1 MIMWK
6 LLILVG
12 ICLVLQGLAFAD
24 TLKKRIQL
32 RKIFPEKSDHAM
44 SLVDREDDGKQILV
58 RKNVHSSKVFDEI
71 INTINRYLSHN
82 KGSADYA
89 ILKDITDRNC
99 DAVEAQIEATAP
111 IPIYIGLCGTL
122 IGIVLGVAVLG
133 FRGGIDALFDTTPV
147 VMVES
152 LSEANSELRTE
163 GSKVKTKDGRVYVY
177 NASDNINGEWKLYED
192 KGAEGI
198 KNLLQ
203 GVGIAMLTTL
213 FGVLFTIVGAW
224 SSKRSSR
231 VNEEK
236 KNGFLSWLQAEL
248 LPQMSNDLGQVIF
261 QMQRN
266 LTRFNNTFAANTS
279 QLDNVLKGI
288 NTTYEDQ
295 TRLLKAVEKLKIDE
309 IATANIRVLQEL
321 KECTDEIEE
330 LGQLVSNTTE
340 YITKVDNLNS
350 LLSSHLD
357 RTRLIENM
365 GQFFREEVTQIEQ
378 RKHAIA
384 NTTADIDANMQRAF
398 GHLRE
403 HTEREYQQL
412 GDALAS
418 KHAEFLR
425 AIEAQ
430 QVALNRKLEET
441 SQLVQELKNLTSVKE
456 SMEQLALAEQ
466 SQNAKIETLV
476 NASAEQNEKIKAL
489 VECVNKIAA
498 TATSQNTRL
507 DQLQAAV
514 VKSSEKTVEVNV
526 KSPVVKTK
534 VPLWKAV
541 VEVIICLAAMGLVG
555 IQVYTLFFK

>member
-1 MIMWK
+1 MWK

-32 RKIFPEKSDHAM
+32 RKIFPKQSDQAM

-99 DAVEAQIEATAP
+99 DAVEAQIEATAS

-152 LSEANSELRTE
+152 ISEANSELRTE
-163 GSKVKTKDGRVYVY
+163 GSKIKTKDGNVYEFSRGQWSLY
-177 NASDNINGEWKLYED
+177 KNPGE
-192 KGAEGI
+192 EGI

-266 LTRFNNTFAANTS
+266 LTKFNNTFASNTS
-279 QLDNVLKGI
+279 QLDSVLKGI

-295 TRLLKAVEKLKIDE
+295 TRLLKAIEKLKIDE

-384 NTTADIDANMQRAF
+384 KSTADIDANMQRAF
-398 GHLRE
+398 GQLRE
-403 HTEREYQQL
+403 HTDREYQQL
-412 GDALAS
+412 GEALAN
-418 KHAEFLR
+418 KHADFLR

-430 QVALNRKLEET
+430 QEALNRKLEET
-441 SQLVQELKNLTSVKE
+441 SQLVQELKNLTAVKE

-514 VKSSEKTVEVNV
+514 VKSREKTVEVNV

-534 VPLWKAV
+534 VPLWKAA
-541 VEVIICLAAMGLVG
+541 VEIIICLAAMGLVG

>member
-1 MIMWK
+1 MWK

-32 RKIFPEKSDHAM
+32 RKIFPKQSDQAM

-99 DAVEAQIEATAP
+99 DAVEAQIEATAS

-152 LSEANSELRTE
+152 ISEANSELRTE
-163 GSKVKTKDGRVYVY
+163 GSKIKTKDGNVYEFSRGQWSLY
-177 NASDNINGEWKLYED
+177 KNPGE
-192 KGAEGI
+192 EGI

-236 KNGFLSWLQAEL
+236 KNGFLGWLQAEL

-266 LTRFNNTFAANTS
+266 LTKFNNTFASNTS
-279 QLDNVLKGI
+279 QLDSVLKGI

-330 LGQLVSNTTE
+330 LGLLVSNTTE

-384 NTTADIDANMQRAF
+384 NSTADIDANMQRAF
-398 GHLRE
+398 GQLRE
-403 HTEREYQQL
+403 HTDREYQQL
-412 GDALAS
+412 GEALAN
-418 KHAEFLR
+418 KHADFLR

-430 QVALNRKLEET
+430 QEALNRKLEET
-441 SQLVQELKNLTSVKE
+441 SQLVQELKNLTAVKE

-541 VEVIICLAAMGLVG
+541 VEVVICLAAMGLVG
-555 IQVYTLFFK
+555 MQVYTLFFK

>member
-1 MIMWK
+1 MWK

-32 RKIFPEKSDHAM
+32 RKIFPKQSDHAM

-99 DAVEAQIEATAP
+99 DAVEAQIEATAS

-152 LSEANSELRTE
+152 ISEANSELRTE
-163 GSKVKTKDGRVYVY
+163 GSKIKTKDGNVYEFSRGQWSLY
-177 NASDNINGEWKLYED
+177 KNPGE
-192 KGAEGI
+192 EGI

-266 LTRFNNTFAANTS
+266 LTKFNNTFASNTS
-279 QLDNVLKGI
+279 QLDSVLKGI

-384 NTTADIDANMQRAF
+384 NSTADIDANMQRAF
-398 GHLRE
+398 GQLRE
-403 HTEREYQQL
+403 HTDREYQQL
-412 GDALAS
+412 GEALAN
-418 KHAEFLR
+418 KHADFLR

-430 QVALNRKLEET
+430 QEALNRKLEET
-441 SQLVQELKNLTSVKE
+441 SQLVQELKNLTAVKE

-541 VEVIICLAAMGLVG
+541 VEVVICLAAMGLVG
-555 IQVYTLFFK
+555 MQVYTLFFK

>member
-1 MIMWK
+1 M
-6 LLILVG
+6 ILVG

-32 RKIFPEKSDHAM
+32 RKIFPKQSDQAM

-99 DAVEAQIEATAP
+99 DAVEAQIEATAS

-152 LSEANSELRTE
+152 ISEANSELRTE
-163 GSKVKTKDGRVYVY
+163 GSKIKTKDGNVYEFSRGQWSLY
-177 NASDNINGEWKLYED
+177 KNPGE
-192 KGAEGI
+192 EGI

-266 LTRFNNTFAANTS
+266 LTKFNNTFASNTS
-279 QLDNVLKGI
+279 QLDSVLKGI

-384 NTTADIDANMQRAF
+384 NSTADIDANMQRAF
-398 GHLRE
+398 GQLRE
-403 HTEREYQQL
+403 HTDREYQQL
-412 GDALAS
+412 GEALAN
-418 KHAEFLR
+418 KHADFLR

-430 QVALNRKLEET
+430 QEALNRKLEET
-441 SQLVQELKNLTSVKE
+441 SQLVQELKNLTAVKE

-489 VECVNKIAA
+489 VECVNIIAA

-514 VKSSEKTVEVNV
+514 VKSSEKNVEVNV

-541 VEVIICLAAMGLVG
+541 IEVVICLAAMGLVG
-555 IQVYTLFFK
+555 MQVYTLFFK

>member
-1 MIMWK
+1 M
-6 LLILVG
+6 ILVG

-32 RKIFPEKSDHAM
+32 RKIFPKQSDHAM

-99 DAVEAQIEATAP
+99 DAVEAQIEATAS

-152 LSEANSELRTE
+152 ISEANSELRTE
-163 GSKVKTKDGRVYVY
+163 GSKIKTKDGNVYEFSRGQWSLY
-177 NASDNINGEWKLYED
+177 KNPGE
-192 KGAEGI
+192 EGI

-266 LTRFNNTFAANTS
+266 LTKFNNTFASNTS
-279 QLDNVLKGI
+279 QLDSVLKGI

-384 NTTADIDANMQRAF
+384 NSTADIDANMQRAF
-398 GHLRE
+398 GQLRE
-403 HTEREYQQL
+403 HTDREYQQL
-412 GDALAS
+412 GEALAN
-418 KHAEFLR
+418 KHADFLR

-430 QVALNRKLEET
+430 QEALNRKLEET
-441 SQLVQELKNLTSVKE
+441 SQLVQELKNLTAVKE

>member
-1 MIMWK
+1 M
-6 LLILVG
+6 ILVG

-24 TLKKRIQL
+24 TLKNRIQL
-32 RKIFPEKSDHAM
+32 RKIFPKQSDQAM

-99 DAVEAQIEATAP
+99 DAVEAQIEATAS

-152 LSEANSELRTE
+152 ISEANSELRTE
-163 GSKVKTKDGRVYVY
+163 GSKIKTKDGNVYEFSRGQWSLY
-177 NASDNINGEWKLYED
+177 KNPGE
-192 KGAEGI
+192 EGI

-266 LTRFNNTFAANTS
+266 LTKFNNTFASNTS
-279 QLDNVLKGI
+279 QLDSVLKGI

-384 NTTADIDANMQRAF
+384 NSTADIDANMQRAF
-398 GHLRE
+398 GQLRE
-403 HTEREYQQL
+403 HTDREYQQL
-412 GDALAS
+412 GEALAN
-418 KHAEFLR
+418 KHADFLR

-430 QVALNRKLEET
+430 QEALNRKLEET
-441 SQLVQELKNLTSVKE
+441 SQLVQELKNLTAVKE

-541 VEVIICLAAMGLVG
+541 VEVVICLAAMGLVG
-555 IQVYTLFFK
+555 MQVYTLFFK

>member
-1 MIMWK
+1 MWK

-32 RKIFPEKSDHAM
+32 RKIFPKQSDQAM

-99 DAVEAQIEATAP
+99 DAIEAQIEATAP

-152 LSEANSELRTE
+152 ISEANSELRTE
-163 GSKVKTKDGRVYVY
+163 GSKIKTKDGNVYEFSRGQWSLY
-177 NASDNINGEWKLYED
+177 KNPGE
-192 KGAEGI
+192 EGI

-266 LTRFNNTFAANTS
+266 LTKFNNTFASNTS
-279 QLDNVLKGI
+279 QLDSVLKGI

-340 YITKVDNLNS
+340 YITKVDNLNR

-365 GQFFREEVTQIEQ
+365 GQFFKEEVTQIEQ

-384 NTTADIDANMQRAF
+384 NSTADIDANMQRAF

-403 HTEREYQQL
+403 HTDREYQQL
-412 GDALAS
+412 GDALAN

-430 QVALNRKLEET
+430 QEALNRKLEET
-441 SQLVQELKNLTSVKE
+441 SQLVQELKNLSAVKE
-456 SMEQLALAEQ
+456 SMEQLAIAEQ

-476 NASAEQNEKIKAL
+476 NVSAEQNEKIKAL

-555 IQVYTLFFK
+555 MQVYTLFFK

>member
-1 MIMWK
+1 
-6 LLILVG
+6 
-12 ICLVLQGLAFAD
+12 
-24 TLKKRIQL
+24 
-32 RKIFPEKSDHAM
+32 M

-99 DAVEAQIEATAP
+99 DAVEAQIEATAS

-152 LSEANSELRTE
+152 ISEANSELRTE
-163 GSKVKTKDGRVYVY
+163 GSKIKTKDGNVYEFSRGQWSLY
-177 NASDNINGEWKLYED
+177 KNPGE
-192 KGAEGI
+192 EGI

-266 LTRFNNTFAANTS
+266 LTKFNNTFASNTS
-279 QLDNVLKGI
+279 QLDSVFKGI

-384 NTTADIDANMQRAF
+384 NSTADIDANMQRAF
-398 GHLRE
+398 GQLRE
-403 HTEREYQQL
+403 HTDREYQQL
-412 GDALAS
+412 GEALAN
-418 KHAEFLR
+418 KHADFLR

-430 QVALNRKLEET
+430 QEALNRKLEET
-441 SQLVQELKNLTSVKE
+441 SQLVQELKNLTAVKE

-526 KSPVVKTK
+526 KSPVVKTE

-541 VEVIICLAAMGLVG
+541 VEVVICLAAMGLVG
-555 IQVYTLFFK
+555 MQVYTLFFK

>member
-1 MIMWK
+1 M
-6 LLILVG
+6 ILVG
-12 ICLVLQGLAFAD
+12 ICLVLQGLAFFD
-24 TLKKRIQL
+24 TLKKRILL
-32 RKIFPEKSDHAM
+32 RKIFPKQSDQTL
-44 SLVDREDDGKQILV
+44 SLVDREDDSKQILV
-58 RKNVHSSKVFDEI
+58 RKDVHSSKVFDEI
-71 INTINRYLSHN
+71 INTINRYLCHN

-99 DAVEAQIEATAP
+99 DAVETQIEATAS
-111 IPIYIGLCGTL
+111 IPVYVGLCGTL

-133 FRGGIDALFDTTPV
+133 FRGGIDALFDTTPIV
-147 VMVES
+147 LVES

-163 GSKVKTKDGRVYVY
+163 GSKVKTKDGNVYEY
-177 NASDNINGEWKLYED
+177 SKGHWNLYTNPGE
-192 KGAEGI
+192 EGI

-213 FGVLFTIVGAW
+213 FGVLFTIIGAW
-224 SSKRSSR
+224 SSKQSSK

-266 LTRFNNTFAANTS
+266 LTKFNETFSTNTR
-279 QLDNVLKGI
+279 QLDNVLKSV
-288 NTTYEDQ
+288 NTTYREQ
-295 TRLLKAVEKLKIDE
+295 TQLLQAVDKLKVDE

-321 KECTDEIEE
+321 KECAEEIGE
-330 LGQLVSNTTE
+330 LEQFVVKTTE
-340 YITKVDNLNS
+340 YISKVDSLNGQ
-350 LLSSHLD
+350 LTDHLD
-357 RTRLIENM
+357 RTKLIENL
-365 GQFFREEVTQIEQ
+365 GKFFREEVMQIEQ
-378 RKHAIA
+378 RKQAIGKSV
-384 NTTADIDANMQRAF
+384 TDIDDNMQRAF
-398 GHLRE
+398 SQLRE
-403 HTEREYQQL
+403 HTDREYQQL
-412 GDALAS
+412 GDALAN

-430 QVALNRKLEET
+430 QEALNRKLEET
-441 SQLVQELKNLTSVKE
+441 SQLVQELKNLTAVKE

-534 VPLWKAV
+534 VPLWKAA
-541 VEVIICLAAMGLVG
+541 VEIIICLAAMGLVG
-555 IQVYTLFFK
+555 MQVYTLFFK

>member
-1 MIMWK
+1 MWK

-32 RKIFPEKSDHAM
+32 RNVFPKQSDQAL

-58 RKNVHSSKVFDEI
+58 RKKVHSSRVFDEI
-71 INTINRYLSHN
+71 ITTINRYLSHN

-99 DAVEAQIEATAP
+99 DAVEAQIEATAS

-163 GSKVKTKDGRVYVY
+163 GSKVKTNDGNVYEF
-177 NASDNINGEWKLYED
+177 SKGQWKLYKNPGE
-192 KGAEGI
+192 EGI

-213 FGVLFTIVGAW
+213 FGVLFTIIGAW

-231 VNEEK
+231 VNEAK

-266 LTRFNNTFAANTS
+266 LTKFNSTFAANTS
-279 QLDNVLKGI
+279 QLDTVLKGI

-295 TRLLKAVEKLKIDE
+295 TRLLKAVETLKIDE

-321 KECTDEIEE
+321 KECTDEIGE
-330 LGQLVSNTTE
+330 LGLLVSNTTE
-340 YITKVDNLNS
+340 YITKVDSLNG

-357 RTRLIENM
+357 RTQLIENM

-378 RKHAIA
+378 RKQAIA
-384 NTTADIDANMQRAF
+384 NSTADIDANMQRAF
-398 GHLRE
+398 GQLRD
-403 HTEREYQQL
+403 HTDREYQQL
-412 GDALAS
+412 GDALAN

-425 AIEAQ
+425 AIETQ
-430 QVALNRKLEET
+430 QDALNKKLEET
-441 SQLVQELKNLTSVKE
+441 SQLVQELKNLTAVKE

-466 SQNAKIETLV
+466 SQNSKIETLV
-476 NASAEQNEKIKAL
+476 NASAEQNERIKSL
-489 VECVNKIAA
+489 VDCVNKIAA

-514 VKSSEKTVEVNV
+514 AKSSEKTVEVNV
-526 KSPVVKTK
+526 KSPVVKTE

>member
-1 MIMWK
+1 MWK

-24 TLKKRIQL
+24 TLKNRIQL
-32 RKIFPEKSDHAM
+32 RKIFPKQSDQAM

-99 DAVEAQIEATAP
+99 DAVEAQIEAAAS

-152 LSEANSELRTE
+152 ISEANSELRTE
-163 GSKVKTKDGRVYVY
+163 GSKIKTKDGNVYEFSRGQWSLY
-177 NASDNINGEWKLYED
+177 KNPGE
-192 KGAEGI
+192 EGI

-266 LTRFNNTFAANTS
+266 LTKFNNTFASNTS
-279 QLDNVLKGI
+279 QLDSVLKGI

-384 NTTADIDANMQRAF
+384 NSTADIDANMQRAF
-398 GHLRE
+398 GQLRE
-403 HTEREYQQL
+403 HTDREYQQL
-412 GDALAS
+412 GEALAN
-418 KHAEFLR
+418 KHADFLR

-430 QVALNRKLEET
+430 QEALNRKLEET
-441 SQLVQELKNLTSVKE
+441 SQLVQELKNLTAVKE

-541 VEVIICLAAMGLVG
+541 VEVVICLAAMGLVG
-555 IQVYTLFFK
+555 MQVYTLFFK

>member
-1 MIMWK
+1 MWK

-32 RKIFPEKSDHAM
+32 RKIFPKQSDQAM

-99 DAVEAQIEATAP
+99 DAVEAQIEATAS

-152 LSEANSELRTE
+152 ISEANSELRTE
-163 GSKVKTKDGRVYVY
+163 GSKIKTKDGNVYEFSRGQWSLY
-177 NASDNINGEWKLYED
+177 KNPGE
-192 KGAEGI
+192 EGI

-266 LTRFNNTFAANTS
+266 LTKFNNTFASNTS
-279 QLDNVLKGI
+279 QLDSVLKGI

-384 NTTADIDANMQRAF
+384 NSTADIDANMQRAF
-398 GHLRE
+398 GQLRE
-403 HTEREYQQL
+403 HTDREYQQL
-412 GDALAS
+412 GEALAN
-418 KHAEFLR
+418 KHADFLR

-430 QVALNRKLEET
+430 QEALNRKLEET
-441 SQLVQELKNLTSVKE
+441 SQLVQELKNLTAVKE

-476 NASAEQNEKIKAL
+476 NASVEQNEKIKAL

-541 VEVIICLAAMGLVG
+541 VEVVICLAAMGLVG
-555 IQVYTLFFK
+555 MQVYTLFFK

>member
-1 MIMWK
+1 MWK

-32 RKIFPEKSDHAM
+32 RKIFPKQSDQAM

-99 DAVEAQIEATAP
+99 DAVEAQIEATAS

-152 LSEANSELRTE
+152 ISEANSELRTE
-163 GSKVKTKDGRVYVY
+163 GSKIKTKDGNVYEFSRGQWSLY
-177 NASDNINGEWKLYED
+177 KNPGE
-192 KGAEGI
+192 EGI

-231 VNEEK
+231 VNDEK

-266 LTRFNNTFAANTS
+266 LTKFNNTFASNTS
-279 QLDNVLKGI
+279 QLDSVLKGI

-384 NTTADIDANMQRAF
+384 NSTADIDANMQRAF
-398 GHLRE
+398 GQLRE
-403 HTEREYQQL
+403 HTDREYQQL
-412 GDALAS
+412 GEALAN
-418 KHAEFLR
+418 KHADFLR

-430 QVALNRKLEET
+430 QEALNRKLEET
-441 SQLVQELKNLTSVKE
+441 SQLVQELKNLTAVKE

-541 VEVIICLAAMGLVG
+541 VEVVICLAAMGLVG
-555 IQVYTLFFK
+555 MQVYTLFFK

>member
-1 MIMWK
+1 MWK

-32 RKIFPEKSDHAM
+32 RKIFPKQSDQAM

-99 DAVEAQIEATAP
+99 DAVEAQIEATAS

-152 LSEANSELRTE
+152 ISEANSELRTE
-163 GSKVKTKDGRVYVY
+163 GSKIKTKDGNVYEFSRGQWSLY
-177 NASDNINGEWKLYED
+177 KNPGE
-192 KGAEGI
+192 EGI

-266 LTRFNNTFAANTS
+266 LTKFNNTFASNTS
-279 QLDNVLKGI
+279 QLDSVLKGI

-384 NTTADIDANMQRAF
+384 KSTADIDANMQRAF
-398 GHLRE
+398 GQLRE
-403 HTEREYQQL
+403 HTDREYQQL
-412 GDALAS
+412 GEALAN
-418 KHAEFLR
+418 KHADFLR

-430 QVALNRKLEET
+430 QEALNRKLEET
-441 SQLVQELKNLTSVKE
+441 SQLVQELKNLTAVKE

-541 VEVIICLAAMGLVG
+541 IEVVICLAAMGLVG
-555 IQVYTLFFK
+555 MQVYTLFFK

>member
-1 MIMWK
+1 MIF
-6 LLILVG
+6 VG
-12 ICLVLQGLAFAD
+12 ICIVFQGLAFAD

-32 RKIFPEKSDHAM
+32 RKIFPKRSDQAM
-44 SLVDREDDGKQILV
+44 SLVDSGDDGKQILV

-71 INTINRYLSHN
+71 IKTINRYLSHN

-99 DAVEAQIEATAP
+99 DAVEAQIEATAS
-111 IPIYIGLCGTL
+111 IPVYIGLCGTL

-147 VMVES
+147 VLVES
-152 LSEANSELRTE
+152 LSEANTELRTE
-163 GSKVKTKDGRVYVY
+163 GSKVKTNDGNVYEFSSGQWNLY
-177 NASDNINGEWKLYED
+177 KNPGE
-192 KGAEGI
+192 EGI

-266 LTRFNNTFAANTS
+266 LTKFNNTFAANTS
-279 QLDNVLKGI
+279 QLDSVLKGI

-330 LGQLVSNTTE
+330 LGLLVSNSTE
-340 YITKVDNLNS
+340 YITKVDNLNG

-378 RKHAIA
+378 RKQAIA
-384 NTTADIDANMQRAF
+384 NSTADIDANMQRAF
-398 GHLRE
+398 GQLRD
-403 HTEREYQQL
+403 HTDREYQQL
-412 GDALAS
+412 GDALAN

-430 QVALNRKLEET
+430 QEALNRKLEET
-441 SQLVQELKNLTSVKE
+441 SQLVQELKNLTAVKE

-498 TATSQNTRL
+498 TATNQNTRL

-541 VEVIICLAAMGLVG
+541 VEVIICLAAMGFLG
-555 IQVYTLFFK
+555 LQVYTLFFK

>member
-1 MIMWK
+1 MWK

-12 ICLVLQGLAFAD
+12 ICLVLQVLAFVD

-32 RKIFPEKSDHAM
+32 RNIFPKQSDRTM

-99 DAVEAQIEATAP
+99 DAVEAQIEATSS
-111 IPIYIGLCGTL
+111 IPVYIGLCGTL

-147 VMVES
+147 ALVES

-163 GSKVKTKDGRVYVY
+163 GSKVKTNDGNVYEFSKDQWNLYK
-177 NASDNINGEWKLYED
+177 NPGE
-192 KGAEGI
+192 EGI

-213 FGVLFTIVGAW
+213 FGVLFTIIGAW

-248 LPQMSNDLGQVIF
+248 LPQMSNDLGQAIF

-266 LTRFNNTFAANTS
+266 LTKFNSTFAANTS
-279 QLDNVLKGI
+279 QLDSVLKGI

-321 KECTDEIEE
+321 KECTDKIEE
-330 LGQLVSNTTE
+330 LGLLVSNTTE
-340 YITKVDNLNS
+340 YITKVDNLNG

-365 GQFFREEVTQIEQ
+365 GQFFKEEVTQIEQ
-378 RKHAIA
+378 RKQAIA
-384 NTTADIDANMQRAF
+384 NSTADIDANMQRAF
-398 GHLRE
+398 GQLRN
-403 HTEREYQQL
+403 HTDREYQQL
-412 GDALAS
+412 GDALAN

-430 QVALNRKLEET
+430 QEALNKKLEET
-441 SQLVQELKNLTSVKE
+441 SQLVQELKNLTAVKE

-466 SQNAKIETLV
+466 SQNTKIETLV
-476 NASAEQNEKIKAL
+476 NASTEQNEKIKVL
-489 VECVNKIAA
+489 VDCVNKIAA
-498 TATSQNTRL
+498 TASSHNTRL

-541 VEVIICLAAMGLVG
+541 VEVIICMAAVGLVG

>member
-1 MIMWK
+1 MWK

-32 RKIFPEKSDHAM
+32 RKIFPKQSDQAM

-99 DAVEAQIEATAP
+99 DAVEAQIEATAS

-152 LSEANSELRTE
+152 ISEANSELRTE
-163 GSKVKTKDGRVYVY
+163 GSKIKTKDGNVYEFSRGQWSLY
-177 NASDNINGEWKLYED
+177 KNPGE
-192 KGAEGI
+192 EGI

-266 LTRFNNTFAANTS
+266 LTKFNNTFASNTS
-279 QLDNVLKGI
+279 QLDSVLKGI

-384 NTTADIDANMQRAF
+384 NSTADIDANMQRAF
-398 GHLRE
+398 GQLRE
-403 HTEREYQQL
+403 HTDREYQQL
-412 GDALAS
+412 GEALAN
-418 KHAEFLR
+418 KHADFLR

-430 QVALNRKLEET
+430 QEALNRKLEET
-441 SQLVQELKNLTSVKE
+441 SQLVQELKNLTAVKE

-534 VPLWKAV
+534 VPLWKAA
-541 VEVIICLAAMGLVG
+541 VEIIICLAAMGLVG
-555 IQVYTLFFK
+555 MQVYTLFFK

>member
-1 MIMWK
+1 MWK

-32 RKIFPEKSDHAM
+32 RKIFPKQSDQTL

-99 DAVEAQIEATAP
+99 DAVEAQIEATAS
-111 IPIYIGLCGTL
+111 IPVYIGLCGTL

-133 FRGGIDALFDTTPV
+133 FGGGIDALFDTTPV
-147 VMVES
+147 VLVES

-163 GSKVKTKDGRVYVY
+163 GSKVRAKDGNVYEFSGGQWSLY
-177 NASDNINGEWKLYED
+177 KNPGE
-192 KGAEGI
+192 EGI

-213 FGVLFTIVGAW
+213 FGVLFTIIGAW
-224 SSKRSSR
+224 SSKRSSK

-266 LTRFNNTFAANTS
+266 LNKFNETFSNNTR
-279 QLDNVLKGI
+279 QLDGVLKGI
-288 NTTYEDQ
+288 NTTYREQ
-295 TRLLKAVEKLKIDE
+295 TQLLQAVDKLKVDE
-309 IATANIRVLQEL
+309 IATANIRVLREL
-321 KECTDEIEE
+321 KECTDELGE
-330 LGQLVSNTTE
+330 LGQLVHNTTE
-340 YITKVDNLNS
+340 YISKVDDLNGQ
-350 LLSSHLD
+350 LLAHLD
-357 RTRLIENM
+357 RTKLIENM
-365 GQFFREEVTQIEQ
+365 GEFFKEEVLQIEQ
-378 RKHAIA
+378 RKLAISKS
-384 NTTADIDANMQRAF
+384 TADIDANMQRAF
-398 GHLRE
+398 TQLRE
-403 HTEREYQQL
+403 HTDREYQQL
-412 GDALAS
+412 GDALAN

-430 QVALNRKLEET
+430 QEALNRKLEET
-441 SQLVQELKNLTSVKE
+441 SQLVQELKNLTAVKE

-541 VEVIICLAAMGLVG
+541 VEILICLAAIGIAGL
-555 IQVYTLFFK
+555 QVYTLFFR

>member
-1 MIMWK
+1 M
-6 LLILVG
+6 ILVG
-12 ICLVLQGLAFAD
+12 ICLVLQGLAFFD

-32 RKIFPEKSDHAM
+32 RKIFPKQSDQTL
-44 SLVDREDDGKQILV
+44 SLVDREDDSKQILV
-58 RKNVHSSKVFDEI
+58 RKDVHSSKVFDEI
-71 INTINRYLSHN
+71 INTINRYLCHN

-99 DAVEAQIEATAP
+99 DAVEAQIEATAS

-163 GSKVKTKDGRVYVY
+163 GSKVKTKDGNVYEFSGGQWGLY
-177 NASDNINGEWKLYED
+177 KNPGE
-192 KGAEGI
+192 EGI

-213 FGVLFTIVGAW
+213 FGVLFTIIGAW
-224 SSKRSSR
+224 SSKRSSK

-266 LTRFNNTFAANTS
+266 LTKFNNTFASNTS
-279 QLDNVLKGI
+279 QLDSVLKGI

-321 KECTDEIEE
+321 KECTDEIEK

-384 NTTADIDANMQRAF
+384 NSTADIDANMQRAF
-398 GHLRE
+398 GQLRE
-403 HTEREYQQL
+403 HTDREYQQL
-412 GDALAS
+412 GEALAN

-430 QVALNRKLEET
+430 QEALNRKLEET
-441 SQLVQELKNLTSVKE
+441 SQLVQELKNLTAVKE

-514 VKSSEKTVEVNV
+514 VKSSEKNVEVNV

-541 VEVIICLAAMGLVG
+541 IEVVICLAAMGLVG
-555 IQVYTLFFK
+555 MQVYTLFFK

>member
-1 MIMWK
+1 MWK

-12 ICLVLQGLAFAD
+12 ICLVLQGLAFVD

-32 RKIFPEKSDHAM
+32 RKIFPKQSDQTL

-99 DAVEAQIEATAP
+99 DAVEAQIEATAS
-111 IPIYIGLCGTL
+111 IPVYIGLCGTL

-147 VMVES
+147 VLVES

-163 GSKVKTKDGRVYVY
+163 GSKVRAKDGNVYEFSGGQWSLY
-177 NASDNINGEWKLYED
+177 KNPGE
-192 KGAEGI
+192 EGI

-213 FGVLFTIVGAW
+213 FGVLFTIIGAW
-224 SSKRSSR
+224 SSKRSSK
-231 VNEEK
+231 VNEKK

-248 LPQMSNDLGQVIF
+248 LPQMSNDLGQVVF

-266 LTRFNNTFAANTS
+266 LNKFNETFSSNTR
-279 QLDNVLKGI
+279 QLDDVLKGI
-288 NTTYEDQ
+288 NTTYLEQ
-295 TRLLKAVEKLKIDE
+295 TQLLQAVEKLKVDE
-309 IATANIRVLQEL
+309 IATANIRVLREL
-321 KECTDEIEE
+321 KECTDELGE
-330 LGQLVSNTTE
+330 LGQLVHNTTE
-340 YITKVDNLNS
+340 YISKVDDLNGQ
-350 LLSSHLD
+350 LSAHLD
-357 RTRLIENM
+357 RTKLIENM
-365 GQFFREEVTQIEQ
+365 GEFFREEVSQIEQ
-378 RKHAIA
+378 RKLAISKS
-384 NTTADIDANMQRAF
+384 TTDIDANMQRAF
-398 GHLRE
+398 TQLRE
-403 HTEREYQQL
+403 HTDREYQQL
-412 GDALAS
+412 GDALAN

-430 QVALNRKLEET
+430 QEALNRKLEET
-441 SQLVQELKNLTSVKE
+441 SQLVQELKNLTAVKE

-541 VEVIICLAAMGLVG
+541 VEILICLAAIGIVGL
-555 IQVYTLFFK
+555 QVYTLFFR

>member
-1 MIMWK
+1 M
-6 LLILVG
+6 ILVG

-32 RKIFPEKSDHAM
+32 RKIFPKQSDQAM

-99 DAVEAQIEATAP
+99 DAVEAQIEATAS

-152 LSEANSELRTE
+152 ISEANSELRTE
-163 GSKVKTKDGRVYVY
+163 GSKIKTKDGNVYEFSRGQWSLY
-177 NASDNINGEWKLYED
+177 KNPGE
-192 KGAEGI
+192 EGI

-266 LTRFNNTFAANTS
+266 LTKFNNTFASNTS
-279 QLDNVLKGI
+279 QLDSVLKGI

-384 NTTADIDANMQRAF
+384 NSTADIDANMQRAF
-398 GHLRE
+398 GQLRE
-403 HTEREYQQL
+403 HTDREYQQL
-412 GDALAS
+412 GEALAN
-418 KHAEFLR
+418 KHADFLR

-430 QVALNRKLEET
+430 QEALNRKLEET
-441 SQLVQELKNLTSVKE
+441 SQLVQELKNLTAVKE

-534 VPLWKAV
+534 VPVWKMDV
-541 VEVIICLAAMGLVG
+541 DILVCIAALGIVGL
-555 IQVYTLFFK
+555 QVYTLFFK

>member
-1 MIMWK
+1 MWK

-32 RKIFPEKSDHAM
+32 RKIFPKQSDQAM

-99 DAVEAQIEATAP
+99 DAVEAQIEATAS

-152 LSEANSELRTE
+152 ISEANSELRTE
-163 GSKVKTKDGRVYVY
+163 GSKIKTKDGNVYEFSRGQWSLY
-177 NASDNINGEWKLYED
+177 KNQGE
-192 KGAEGI
+192 EGI

-266 LTRFNNTFAANTS
+266 LTKFNNTFASNTS
-279 QLDNVLKGI
+279 QLDSVLKGI

-384 NTTADIDANMQRAF
+384 NSTADIDANMQRAF
-398 GHLRE
+398 GQLRE
-403 HTEREYQQL
+403 HTDREYQQL
-412 GDALAS
+412 GEALAN
-418 KHAEFLR
+418 KHADFLR

-430 QVALNRKLEET
+430 QEALNRKLEET
-441 SQLVQELKNLTSVKE
+441 SQLVQELKNLTAVKE

-541 VEVIICLAAMGLVG
+541 VEVVICLAAMGLVG
-555 IQVYTLFFK
+555 MQVYTLFFK